1 VDYFYNL
8 CGVCMPYCVAPV
20 VCLCCAHDVCGD
32 VYIYTACVVCLV
44 SMSVMCGVGVYVCMY
59 GVSVVYGM

>member
-1 VDYFYNL
+1 
-8 CGVCMPYCVAPV
+8 MPYCVAPV